1 MLAVSEIP
9 RFEQLPLREGDP
21 PFSAWGM
28 WKNVEHGSLNYLSD
42 EKVLKAARNEIK
54 TGERVSL
61 EYAPR
66 KPRIYP
72 AADIC
77 FFSLPLDKINPPLL
91 GRQGFE
97 RKIINKAPRVIN
109 DDVAS
114 PAHRHRQRYLLI
126 FAQITFNTQGS
137 SQWDSFRHFAY
148 QKDEKFY
155 NG

>member
-61 EYAPR
+61 EYAR
-66 KPRIYP
+66 GKPRIDP
-72 AADIC
+72 GSDIC
-77 FFSLPLDKINPPLL
+77 FFLVFRWIKSIHLSSVDRDLK
-91 GRQGFE
+91 GRSSI
-97 RKIINKAPRVIN
+97 RPRE
-109 DDVAS
+109 
-114 PAHRHRQRYLLI
+114 L
-126 FAQITFNTQGS
+126 
-137 SQWDSFRHFAY
+137 
-148 QKDEKFY
+148 
-155 NG
+155 